1 MRHLAIA
8 ALLVSLA
15 LGSSG
20 CAVLMMGAGH
30 EDGSGS
36 LSDAARQATRDST
49 DRKRE
54 RPPDV
59 GYTVPPT
66 VEVGAEVSA
75 SEPAE
80 GIEPLTP
87 TETPIPPVPA
97 PRTHRLFGGL
107 VLGGGALG
115 GREYDGFS
123 TAGLCFGGYPEP
135 RVRVDGTA
143 TINGIAFREQ
153 AYLYHAFQ
161 NTTELSLDLT
171 VRYYL
176 TPDQTF
182 MGAYPLAGVGTGTL
196 FWDYDKPVT
205 VIEDGVPKHLDS
217 DRINYFS
224 LFGGAGVSLMQFRYV
239 HVGGNLIG
247 GVRFYG
253 WHTGSGL
260 DNDMLRP
267 TGYLKA
273 LIEIS
278 FRVAKV

>member
-1 MRHLAIA
+1 MRSLAIA
-8 ALLVSLA
+8 ALLVFLA

-20 CAVLMMGAGH
+20 CAVMMLGTGH
-30 EDGSGS
+30 EGGSGS

-59 GYTVPPT
+59 GYTVPPE
-66 VEVGAEVSA
+66 VEVGVDVSA

-80 GIEPLTP
+80 GLEPMAP
-87 TETPIPPVPA
+87 TEPPVRPIPSPK
-97 PRTHRLFGGL
+97 THRLFAGL

-123 TAGLCFGGYPEP
+123 TVGLCVGGYPEP
-135 RVRVDGTA
+135 RVRVDGTF
-143 TINGIAFREQ
+143 TVNEIAFREQ
-153 AYLYHAFQ
+153 TYLYHAFQ
-161 NTTELSLDLT
+161 NTGELSLDIT
-171 VRYYL
+171 ARYYL
-176 TPDQTF
+176 TPDKTF
-182 MGAYPLAGVGTGTL
+182 MGAYPLAGIGTGTL

-205 VIEDGVPKHLDS
+205 VIEDGAPKQVDS

-224 LFGGAGVSLMQFRYV
+224 LFGGAGVSLMQFGYL
-239 HVGGNLIG
+239 HVGGNLVG

-253 WHTGSGL
+253 WHTGGGL

-273 LIEIS
+273 LIELS